1 MIWDRSIA
9 KGKNG
14 IIVTKETPFYAE
26 MGGQAGDI
34 GEIYT
39 AKANAKVTYT
49 KKTGDGIYL
58 HEVTVTD
65 GEFSLNDKVT
75 LVVDHRNR
83 TAIARNHSATHLLHK
98 ALKNVLGTHVAQ
110 AGSLVTADR
119 LRFDF
124 SHFEAMTPE
133 EKETYDTAY
142 NALIQDE
149 VAMKAYNM
157 VLNLSLLIT
166 TVGILGACLL
176 LEFAMPLL
184 LGNGQTVGKK
194 AFGLG
199 VIRIDGVRATPVQ
212 MFVRTVLGKFTI
224 ETMIP
229 VYVVLMIFFNVTGL
243 GGTLLLGGLLV
254 AQILIMA
261 FNANNALI
269 HDLLAGTVV
278 VDVASQMIFRDTQDL
293 IDYKKKLSRE
303 QADRQ
308 SY

>member
-1 MIWDRSIA
+1 MTCDIQKAGLWKRVA
-9 KGKNG
+9 AG
-14 IIVTKETPFYAE
+14 IL
-26 MGGQAGDI
+26 
-34 GEIYT
+34 
-39 AKANAKVTYT
+39 
-49 KKTGDGIYL
+49 DGILLAILAVGVAFLLGAFLGY
-58 HEVTVTD
+58 D
-65 GEFSLNDKVT
+65 GYNTTLSESYAHYESEYGISFQITGEEYQALSPQDKE
-75 LVVDHRNR
+75 
-83 TAIARNHSATHLLHK
+83 I
-98 ALKNVLGTHVAQ
+98 
-110 AGSLVTADR
+110 
-119 LRFDF
+119 
-124 SHFEAMTPE
+124 
-133 EKETYDTAY
+133 YDTAY

-166 TVGILGACLL
+166 TAGLFGACLVM
-176 LEFAMPLL
+176 EFVVPLL
-184 LGNGQTVGKK
+184 FGNGQTIGKK
-194 AFGLG
+194 VFGLG

-261 FNANNALI
+261 LNRNNSLI

-293 IDYKKKLSRE
+293 IDYKKRLSRE
-303 QADRQ
+303 QSDRQ
-308 SY
+308 AY